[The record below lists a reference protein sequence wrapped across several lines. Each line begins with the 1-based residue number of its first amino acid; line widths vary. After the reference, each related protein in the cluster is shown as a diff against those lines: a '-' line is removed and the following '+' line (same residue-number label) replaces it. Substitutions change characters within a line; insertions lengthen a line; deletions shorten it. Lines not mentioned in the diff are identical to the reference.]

1 MSLISSIVFI
11 IIFIATKKK
20 LSSLEEENN
29 ERNKDISNFVIEKT
43 NLIFE
48 VKKNNKEEVERENFN
63 NNELKNINGIFNR
76 KNIFNYKLNI
86 MRNTLYISTIS
97 ISLFLSIYLYE
108 KGSVTIGEIASINMY
123 VTYLN

>member
-1 MSLISSIVFI
+1 MSLISSIFFI

>member
-1 MSLISSIVFI
+1 M
-11 IIFIATKKK
+11 
-20 LSSLEEENN
+20 SSLEEENN